1 MSEAVILALECSR
14 RCASLAIQTRGEC
27 FSTEMDPQQSQSS
40 LLLPLVKDFLKKHHV
55 HPEQVTDL
63 GIHVGPGG
71 STGLRMG
78 VALAQAW
85 SMVYKVRVH
94 AVPLEALALEVLKEA
109 PAKFSSAQLLAD
121 AFGGQFFRARY
132 ENKLD
137 QWHMIG
143 GLELIDKTE
152 AKQYSAR
159 CYVVEDLGRLKT
171 LEPWPESW
179 VWHGGIFPQAQQVL
193 QATLNHAYLCPI
205 QQMDVRY
212 LKASSAE
219 INWTEKNKNGVST
232 C

>member
-1 MSEAVILALECSR
+1 MILALECSR
-14 RCASLAIQTRGEC
+14 RCASLAIQIQGEC
-27 FSTEMDPQQSQSS
+27 FSAEMEPLQSQSS
-40 LLLPLVKDFLKKHHV
+40 LLLPLVKDFLKQHNI

-63 GIHVGPGG
+63 AVHVGPGG

-109 PAKFSSAQLLAD
+109 PAKLSSAQLLAD
-121 AFGGQFFRARY
+121 AYGGQFFRARY
-132 ENKLD
+132 KKTED
-137 QWHMIG
+137 QWNLAG
-143 GLELIDKTE
+143 SLELIHKTE
-152 AKQYSAR
+152 AVQNSAL

-171 LEPWPESW
+171 QESWPESW
-179 VWHGGIFPQAQQVL
+179 IWHDGIFPQAQQVL
-193 QATLNHAYLCPI
+193 QATANHAYLCAI

-219 INWTEKNKNGVST
+219 INWAEKNKNGGL
-232 C
+232 